1 MATLAAI
8 GVLVYVIKNV
18 VHEGLGHG
26 GVCLLVGG
34 EPVAI
39 SSAWW
44 DGTYDGVSDWGV
56 RWVAA
61 GGTFAN
67 LILAGALLALW
78 RPTHR
83 LRSDR
88 SAFGYFIWLLIVAN
102 LLSGGGYMMVDPIGG
117 FGDWTKFSEGL
128 QPTWLWRVVISA
140 AGVAVSG
147 LALLFGRRTIGAFL
161 GSDTTGRGA
170 RIRALCWTPYFAG
183 GILFVLAAAL
193 NPGGYR
199 FMFTSALATFGGTAW
214 LAWFLPFIVP
224 APNADQPDALGVG
237 KSWAWMFVGGVA
249 AAFTLSVLGPSV
261 RF

>member
-1 MATLAAI
+1 MGEDIDPDRPGRLRRPAERRARRLARATFAPKWGAMANGSSRLHVATLAAI

-117 FGDWTKFSEGL
+117 FG
-128 QPTWLWRVVISA
+128 
-140 AGVAVSG
+140 
-147 LALLFGRRTIGAFL
+147 
-161 GSDTTGRGA
+161 TGRSLARDCSPPGCGA
-170 RIRALCWTPYFAG
+170 W
-183 GILFVLAAAL
+183 
-193 NPGGYR
+193 
-199 FMFTSALATFGGTAW
+199 
-214 LAWFLPFIVP
+214 
-224 APNADQPDALGVG
+224 
-237 KSWAWMFVGGVA
+237 
-249 AAFTLSVLGPSV
+249 
-261 RF
+261 